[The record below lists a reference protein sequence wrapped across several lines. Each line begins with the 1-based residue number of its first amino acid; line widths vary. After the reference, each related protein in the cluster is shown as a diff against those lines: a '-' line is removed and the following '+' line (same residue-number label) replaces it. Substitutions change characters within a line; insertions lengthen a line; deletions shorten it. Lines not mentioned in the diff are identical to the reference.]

1 MHALS
6 SFHSDLS
13 STVVCAAK
21 IEALLL
27 AAAGVTI
34 NRLARWM
41 ASPAG
46 ALACRY
52 FGVSSE
58 LAIPE
63 RAELAH
69 SARKQTNGIPSQLTM
84 GTPLASKGDGHT

>member
-6 SFHSDLS
+6 SFHSDQS
-13 STVVCAAK
+13 CTVGFAAK
-21 IEALLL
+21 IDALML
-27 AAAGVTI
+27 AAAGVTV
-34 NRLARWM
+34 NRLVYLM
-41 ASPAG
+41 ASPTG

-69 SARKQTNGIPSQLTM
+69 SCQKANLRYSISGYNWD
-84 GTPLASKGDGHT
+84 ASSFHM